1 MQKLRTFSF
10 CVDMAILYLT
20 MAIIIILAIMA
31 AIIEE
36 QI

>member
-1 MQKLRTFSF
+1 
-10 CVDMAILYLT
+10 MAILYLT